1 MFVIN
6 VSAAE
11 TLDKAAL
18 KTRYSAD
25 ITFIGIR
32 RRVQR
37 LGNDIYIYIFI
48 L

>member
-25 ITFIGIR
+25 VIFIG
-32 RRVQR
+32 
-37 LGNDIYIYIFI
+37 GEYNG
-48 L
+48 